1 MCGRYAINRGLAEI
15 CALFGV
21 TTALDVTQMA
31 GKTDARPG
39 MVLPLVVKNRLGLAC
54 WGWPHGVGDGR
65 PLINIRAETVA
76 QKPLFAA
83 DWRAGHRALAPATG
97 FYERGVY
104 MDDPSAP
111 VMALCGVWTRDA
123 AGAPCFAVLTR
134 DAVPEIASIHARMPV
149 WAAPDGA
156 KAWLDGGPL
165 PVAHAPFVKPLDD
178 AAKVG

>member
-83 DWRAGHRALAPATG
+83 DWRARHRAVAPATG
-97 FYERGVY
+97 
-104 MDDPSAP
+104 P
-111 VMALCGVWTRDA
+111 A
-123 AGAPCFAVLTR
+123 A
-134 DAVPEIASIHARMPV
+134 
-149 WAAPDGA
+149 AAPGVA
-156 KAWLDGGPL
+156 GPAAADV
-165 PVAHAPFVKPLDD
+165 PAGHPAVGVAGRARSRAISHR
-178 AAKVG
+178 